1 MIADRRASPDLGTST
16 DVVSRLLRTELPAE
30 IGWND
35 GRILSNVMGLL
46 VGAVETSNAAIA
58 QSLDQLLSRPE
69 ILAQAVSA
77 AASDQDAV
85 LDTLIWEV
93 LRFNPINPFV
103 ARLAVADY
111 VLASG
116 SDHATRIP
124 QGALTLIA
132 TRSAMQDADAF
143 PEPQTV
149 QLNRPQYSYMH
160 FGSGPHTCL
169 GKYIGL
175 MIVPATLKRLLLLPK
190 LRRAAGDAGALQF
203 NGGPFPESLT
213 VAYG

>member
-1 MIADRRASPDLGTST
+1 MELLKQHDALADRQKASFLLGTAKSDPDGLFAGYVDLG
-16 DVVSRLLRTELPAE
+16 
-30 IGWND
+30 G
-35 GRILSNVMGLL
+35 
-46 VGAVETSNAAIA
+46 
-58 QSLDQLLSRPE
+58 
-69 ILAQAVSA
+69 
-77 AASDQDAV
+77 
-85 LDTLIWEV
+85 

-175 MIVPATLKRLLLLPK
+175 MIVPATLKRLPLLPK